1 VLRAGHA
8 CRAIATATASLF
20 FRSTQ
25 AAADFPSARCT
36 ISGHALELLR
46 VLGYHSAL
54 VFKGFPVFRL
64 GPKWWSRSLQALAMV
79 SCLASGPWL
88 GADQAWA
95 RSASTAEVEQ
105 TVGLAELPSEARHT
119 RRLIGQG
126 GPFPYRKD
134 GTTFFNR
141 ERLLPSKPRGYYRE
155 YTVRTPGAS
164 NRGAR
169 RIVCGGQEPTKP
181 SNCYYTADH
190 YASFRLIIE

>member
-1 VLRAGHA
+1 M
-8 CRAIATATASLF
+8 
-20 FRSTQ
+20 FRL
-25 AAADFPSARCT
+25 SAR
-36 ISGHALELLR
+36 
-46 VLGYHSAL
+46 
-54 VFKGFPVFRL
+54 
-64 GPKWWSRSLQALAMV
+64 WWSRSVWATAWLL
-79 SCLASGPWL
+79 CLVFGFASSTQL
-88 GADQAWA
+88 VWA
-95 RSASTAEVEQ
+95 RSAATAGVEQ
-105 TVGLAELPSEARHT
+105 TVVLSELPPEARHT
-119 RRLIGQG
+119 RRLIDEG